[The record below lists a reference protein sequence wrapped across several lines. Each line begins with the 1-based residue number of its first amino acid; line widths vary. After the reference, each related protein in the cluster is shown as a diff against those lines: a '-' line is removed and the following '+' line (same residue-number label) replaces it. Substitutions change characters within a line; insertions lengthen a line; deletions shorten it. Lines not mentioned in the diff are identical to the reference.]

1 MAKKKFFE
9 KKEDE
14 VEVKEEI
21 QEETTEQKQEKEETI
36 EQEKPSK
43 KNKNSKIG
51 MLVNCELLNAR
62 EEPNKN
68 SKILF
73 VINSKDTIEILD
85 EDDDFYKIV
94 VNGKEAY
101 CMKNFIKIK

>member
-21 QEETTEQKQEKEETI
+21 QEETTEQEKEEI
-36 EQEKPSK
+36 VKEEKSLK
-43 KNKNSKIG
+43 KNKNLKTG
-51 MLVNCELLNAR
+51 MLENCELLNAR

-73 VINSKDTIEILD
+73 IVNNKDTIEILD
-85 EDDDFYKIV
+85 EDNDFYKIA